1 MAYNFNAPT
10 LQAPD
15 LKVRQI
21 MLKAQNGQRLSNREL
36 KRIAQRNWVEN
47 GGNIDARRANFGR
60 SLIENNP
67 LMRARAAGIESDTRA
82 RMLGEYGSEDA
93 ARAHIANSLELEKE
107 RLRAM
112 RSDNDWNAGRQ
123 ARYES
128 DQNFRQ
134 NEANLMRERFIY
146 GTQRDAIS
154 DSQWQRNYDLQRERF
169 KEAQKQNAIDNDFR
183 NRSNELSEQSQYL
196 NNVAKY
202 NAINQAQDAQLAA
215 DARAQAQIAYNEA
228 VSDFI
233 NTRDEN
239 AFLNKAAQLGFAK
252 EGLDYVNRLLYRGN
266 SGFPIFNPY
275 PSQPVN
281 QNTNKADAAAKALGI

>member
-112 RSDNDWNAGRQ
+112 RSDNDWNAGRL

-134 NEANLMRERFIY
+134 NEANLMRERFNYQKSQDEVDNKHRDRIY
-146 GTQRDAIS
+146 
-154 DSQWQRNYDLQRERF
+154 
-169 KEAQKQNAIDNDFR
+169 
-183 NRSNELSEQSQYL
+183 EL
-196 NNVAKY
+196 
-202 NAINQAQDAQLAA
+202 QLARWQN
-215 DARAQAQIAYNEA
+215 DLKN
-228 VSDFI
+228 
-233 NTRDEN
+233 DE
-239 AFLNKAAQLGFAK
+239 
-252 EGLDYVNRLLYRGN
+252 
-266 SGFPIFNPY
+266 
-275 PSQPVN
+275 VN
-281 QNTNKADAAAKALGI
+281 QDIIRRKSCGKLFSIPSFFECRCQFH